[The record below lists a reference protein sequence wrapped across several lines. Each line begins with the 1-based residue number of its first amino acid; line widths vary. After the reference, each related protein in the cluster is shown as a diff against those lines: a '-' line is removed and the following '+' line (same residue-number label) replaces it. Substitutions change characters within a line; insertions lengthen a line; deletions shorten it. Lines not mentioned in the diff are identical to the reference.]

1 MKTYNEFITEARVK
15 ADTVIKAVNKKAK
28 SFDDLDDKDRKK
40 LVSLYID
47 KERILAL
54 PGANEGKQA
63 KPLNAVEK
71 KIDNFASKYGLSA
84 DDLQAAAIK
93 AHEETKEVYFEIVL

>member
-1 MKTYNEFITEARVK
+1 MKTYKEFIAEARVSASK
-15 ADTVIKAVNKKAK
+15 LEAAVNKKAH
-28 SFDDLDDKDRKK
+28 SFNDLPDKDRKK

-63 KPLNAVEK
+63 KPLNSVEK
-71 KIDNFASKYGLSA
+71 KIDNFASKFGMSM
-84 DDLQAAAIK
+84 DDLQQAAIEAAK
-93 AHEETKEVYFEIVL
+93 AIKDK

>member
-1 MKTYNEFITEARVK
+1 MKTYKEFITEARVGAGK
-15 ADTVIKAVNKKAK
+15 LEAAINKKAH
-28 SFDDLDDKDRKK
+28 SFHDLSDKDRKK

-71 KIDNFASKYGLSA
+71 KIDNFASKFGMSM
-84 DDLQAAAIK
+84 DDLQQAATEAAKAIK
-93 AHEETKEVYFEIVL
+93 GK

>member
-1 MKTYNEFITEARVK
+1 MKTYKEFIAEARVSAGK
-15 ADTVIKAVNKKAK
+15 LEAAVNKKGH
-28 SFDDLDDKDRKK
+28 SFNDLPDKDRKK

-63 KPLNAVEK
+63 KPLNSVEK
-71 KIDNFASKYGLSA
+71 KIDNFASKFGMSM
-84 DDLQAAAIK
+84 DDLQQAAIEAAK
-93 AHEETKEVYFEIVL
+93 AIKGK

>member
-28 SFDDLDDKDRKK
+28 SFDDLDDKERKK
-40 LVSLYID
+40 IVDLYKE
-47 KERILAL
+47 KERIRAL
-54 PGANEGKQA
+54 PGAKDGKQA
-63 KPLNAVEK
+63 KPLQANDK
-71 KIDNFASKYGLSA
+71 KIDAFASKYGLSA

-93 AHEETKEVYFEIVL
+93 AHEETK

>member
-1 MKTYNEFITEARVK
+1 MNLSLKHVLKLTQLSRQS
-15 ADTVIKAVNKKAK
+15 NKKAK

-93 AHEETKEVYFEIVL
+93 AHEKTK

>member
-63 KPLNAVEK
+63 KPLNSVEK
-71 KIDNFASKYGLSA
+71 KIDNFASKFGMSM
-84 DDLQAAAIK
+84 DDLQQAAIEAAK
-93 AHEETKEVYFEIVL
+93 AIKGK

>member
-1 MKTYNEFITEARVK
+1 MP
-15 ADTVIKAVNKKAK
+15 
-28 SFDDLDDKDRKK
+28 DKDRKK

-47 KERILAL
+47 RERILAL

-71 KIDNFASKYGLSA
+71 KIDNFASKFGMSM
-84 DDLQAAAIK
+84 DDLQQAAIEAAK
-93 AHEETKEVYFEIVL
+93 AIKDK

>member
-1 MKTYNEFITEARVK
+1 MICP
-15 ADTVIKAVNKKAK
+15 
-28 SFDDLDDKDRKK
+28 DKDRKK

-71 KIDNFASKYGLSA
+71 KIDNFASKFGMSM
-84 DDLQAAAIK
+84 DDLQQAAIEAAK
-93 AHEETKEVYFEIVL
+93 VIKGK